1 MERGVLKRRMHRG
14 ASLHFD
20 CRNRIP
26 KRPEDRNPSASSPAG
41 GALTGALRPQGWIWV
56 EMSACHCLNP
66 RRHSFRGLRWRCG
79 WRSRPRGSSSGRSS
93 DSLLPF
99 VGSGNAFPA
108 PLSDGAP
115 VALLTVE
122 PDRGPPAIFLR
133 GIGAMLPPERHRAW
147 RGQRQSTQ
155 QRDCRGFSPR
165 SLFNLLLGAGFGHP
179 VNLVAPKVRK
189 IPIPASINHKICDFR
204 DTALSFKKVLFF
216 QKT

>member
-99 VGSGNAFPA
+99 VGPAMPSRRLFQTGHQWLSSRLSRTGVRRPFSCAASAPCSLRSGTA
-108 PLSDGAP
+108 PGA
-115 VALLTVE
+115 ASGKAHSSGTVG
-122 PDRGPPAIFLR
+122 D
-133 GIGAMLPPERHRAW
+133 
-147 RGQRQSTQ
+147 S
-155 QRDCRGFSPR
+155 
-165 SLFNLLLGAGFGHP
+165 HP
-179 VNLVAPKVRK
+179 VPFSTSSRMGIWSPGELSRPKGTK
-189 IPIPASINHKICDFR
+189 NSDTCFHK
-204 DTALSFKKVLFF
+204 S
-216 QKT
+216 